1 MASKRSVVNRF
12 LLGLIM
18 LPAPVYR
25 RMGVNTS
32 HLYQVLDMKLLLD
45 DRRPNSLIRKNSNA
59 EESSNKPLLAWLL
72 MAFMGFIF
80 IIPIITVNDPITAL
94 TAYYGMLMFFLAATL
109 ISDFTSVL
117 IDVRDN
123 AIILPRPISDRTFLL
138 SRLLHIIVYITKL
151 IIPMTIAG
159 FITIGIRYGITAVLI
174 NLLLL
179 PFVIMFTIFLVNA
192 AYLVILKISTPE
204 KFKSIIT
211 GFQVGFAILIYAGYQ
226 VLPRMMD
233 RANLEAYTLPEKWWT
248 LLIPP
253 AWFANAFSVLSRLDG
268 SAFQWLAASLALII
282 PISSLWLIIRVFA
295 PSFNRK
301 LGMIAGSG
309 SESSTPV
316 ASAGI
321 KKQHWSA
328 SLAQR
333 LTKSKVEEMGFSLTW
348 NLSGRLRDFKLKTYP
363 SLGYMV
369 VLAVIFLMPRKN
381 ISLQEALDNMY
392 QSRGIML
399 SLIYFTGLFMLQ
411 ALAYSRFTEKE
422 SASWIYYAHPIAKPG
437 EMIIGSAKALLI
449 KFYLPFVLIITIVL
463 IVLMGWKVL
472 PDVML
477 GVANMLCMA
486 FANILLLGK
495 YFPFSRPVAD
505 QQKGGNMVNNLMI
518 VFLLGTVVLI
528 HYVLKFAPIW
538 VTGLMFILSAAAA
551 FLLSNKIR
559 QLEWRQMSQG

>member
-1 MASKRSVVNRF
+1 MASKRSLMNRF

-59 EESSNKPLLAWLL
+59 EESNSKPLLAWFL

-80 IIPIITVNDPITAL
+80 IIPIITINDPTTAL

-138 SRLLHIIVYITKL
+138 SRLLHIIVYIAKL

-159 FITIGIRYGITAVLI
+159 LVTIGVRYGIGAVVM

-179 PFVIMFTIFLVNA
+179 PFVVIFTIFMVNA

-233 RANLEAYTLPEKWWT
+233 RANLEGYALPEKWWT

-253 AWFANAFSVLSRLDG
+253 VWFANAFSAMWRFNG
-268 SAFQWLAASLALII
+268 SAFQWFAASLAVII
-282 PISSLWLIIRVFA
+282 PIGSLWLIVRVFA

-309 SESSTPV
+309 SESTTTT
-316 ASAGI
+316 AALGI
-321 KKQHWSA
+321 RKQHWSS

-333 LTKSKVEEMGFSLTW
+333 FTKSKVEEMGFSLTW

-381 ISLQEALDNMY
+381 ISLQEALQNMY

-411 ALAYSRFTEKE
+411 ALSYARFTEKE
-422 SASWIYYAHPIAKPG
+422 SASWIFYAHPIAKPG
-437 EMIIGSAKALLI
+437 EIIVGSAKAILI
-449 KFYLPFVLIITIVL
+449 KFYAPFVVIITIVL
-463 IVLMGWKVL
+463 IFLMGWQVL
-472 PDVML
+472 PDVLL
-477 GVANMLCMA
+477 GVANMVCMA
-486 FANILLLGK
+486 FANILLVGK

-505 QQKGGNMVNNLMI
+505 QQKGGNMINNLVI
-518 VFLLGTVVLI
+518 VFLLGIVVMI
-528 HYVLKFAPIW
+528 HYVLKFAPLW
-538 VTGLMFILSAAAA
+538 VTGIVFILSAATA
-551 FLLSNKIR
+551 FLLSNRIK
-559 QLEWRQMSQG
+559 QLQWQQMSQG

>member
-18 LPAPVYR
+18 LPAPIYR

-59 EESSNKPLLAWLL
+59 EESSNKPLLAWFL
-72 MAFMGFIF
+72 MAVMGFIF
-80 IIPIITVNDPITAL
+80 IIPIITINDPVTAL

-179 PFVIMFTIFLVNA
+179 PFVVMFTIFLVNA

-233 RANLEAYTLPEKWWT
+233 RANLEGFALPEKWWT

-253 AWFANAFSVLSRLDG
+253 AWFAHAFGVLKRLEG
-268 SAFQWLAASLALII
+268 SSFQWFAAMLALLI
-282 PISSLWLIIRVFA
+282 PIGSLWLIIRVFA

-301 LGMIAGSG
+301 LGLIAGSG
-309 SESSTPV
+309 SESATPA

-321 KKQHWSA
+321 RKKHWSA

-333 LTKSKVEEMGFSLTW
+333 FSRTRVEEMGFSLTW
-348 NLSGRLRDFKLKTYP
+348 NLSSRLRDFKLKTYP

-381 ISLQEALDNMY
+381 VSLEEALDNVY

-411 ALAYSRFTEKE
+411 ALSYARFTEKE
-422 SASWIYYAHPIAKPG
+422 SASWIFYAHPIDKPG
-437 EMIIGSAKALLI
+437 EVILGSAKAILV
-449 KFYLPFVLIITIVL
+449 KFYAPFVVIITIVL
-463 IVLMGWKVL
+463 IALMGWKVL
-472 PDVML
+472 PEVLL

-486 FANILLLGK
+486 FANILLVGK
-495 YFPFSRPVAD
+495 YFPFSRPLAD
-505 QQKGGNMVNNLMI
+505 QQKGGNMVNNLVI

-528 HYVLKFAPIW
+528 HYVLKFAPFW
-538 VTGLMFILSAAAA
+538 VTGVMIILASATA
-551 FLLSNKIR
+551 FMLSNRIR
-559 QLEWRQMSQG
+559 QLQWPQMSQG

>member
-45 DRRPNSLIRKNSNA
+45 DRRPNSLIRKNSNS
-59 EESSNKPLLAWLL
+59 EESGNKPLLAWFL

-80 IIPIITVNDPITAL
+80 IIPIITINDPITAL

-117 IDVRDN
+117 IDIRDN

-159 FITIGIRYGITAVLI
+159 FITIGIRYGIAAVLI

-179 PFVIMFTIFLVNA
+179 PFVVMFTIFLVNA

-233 RANLEAYTLPEKWWT
+233 RANLEGFALPEKWWT

-268 SAFQWLAASLALII
+268 SALQWFAASLALII
-282 PISSLWLIIRVFA
+282 PIGSLWLIIRVFA

-309 SESSTPV
+309 SESSTPT
-316 ASAGI
+316 ASVGV
-321 KKQHWSA
+321 KKQDWSA

-369 VLAVIFLMPRKN
+369 VLAVSFSCPEKIFPCRKLWTTCIN
-381 ISLQEALDNMY
+381 RE
-392 QSRGIML
+392 
-399 SLIYFTGLFMLQ
+399 
-411 ALAYSRFTEKE
+411 E
-422 SASWIYYAHPIAKPG
+422 SCCP
-437 EMIIGSAKALLI
+437 
-449 KFYLPFVLIITIVL
+449 
-463 IVLMGWKVL
+463 
-472 PDVML
+472 
-477 GVANMLCMA
+477 
-486 FANILLLGK
+486 
-495 YFPFSRPVAD
+495 
-505 QQKGGNMVNNLMI
+505 
-518 VFLLGTVVLI
+518 
-528 HYVLKFAPIW
+528 
-538 VTGLMFILSAAAA
+538 
-551 FLLSNKIR
+551 
-559 QLEWRQMSQG
+559 